1 MKRTIKN
8 VIIHCAAT
16 PNGKAFNAADI
27 DVMHGLVKPRPFNRS
42 SQWIKAFN
50 PQLKHIGYHFVIL
63 IDGTIETGRALEEIG
78 AHVQGNN
85 ATSIGI
91 CMIGTDKFTRAQWD
105 ALRKLLIELAG
116 TIKGKVVMTSDSALE
131 LYRVMSI
138 NVKGH
143 RDYSPDLNGNGKIE
157 RNEWVKICPGFDM
170 ATFIKGGMMP
180 LGDSLWPS

>member
-1 MKRTIKN
+1 MKRKIN
-8 VIIHCAAT
+8 NIIIHCSAT

-27 DVMHGLVKPRPFNRS
+27 NAMHKIRGFKRDSQAVRNFNTVLP
-42 SQWIKAFN
+42 N
-50 PQLKHIGYHFVIL
+50 IGYHKVIL
-63 IDGTIETGRALEEIG
+63 LDGSIEDGRGLEEVG

-85 ATSIGI
+85 TGSIGI
-91 CMIGTDKFTRAQWD
+91 CMIGTDKFTKTQWD
-105 ALRKLLIELAG
+105 ELRKLLIELAG

-157 RNEWVKICPGFDM
+157 RNEWLKICPGFDV

-180 LGDSLWPS
+180 MEGYIYV